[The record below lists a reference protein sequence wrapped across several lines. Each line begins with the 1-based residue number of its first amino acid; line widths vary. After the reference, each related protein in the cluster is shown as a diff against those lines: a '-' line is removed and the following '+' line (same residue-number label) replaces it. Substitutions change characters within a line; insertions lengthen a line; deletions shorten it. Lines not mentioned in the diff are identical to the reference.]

1 LSRREYSLFGPARL
15 LRLLHINRVLVRHGL
30 DDIILATHLFRPIG
44 FLRHLLPWNWVP
56 RPQSELPP
64 GARIRLAL
72 EDLGPI
78 FVKFGQMLST
88 RRDLLPDDIAL
99 ELARLQ
105 DRVPPFP
112 SEQARAIVEKAYGQ
126 PLAAVFAEF
135 DPQPLAS
142 ASIAQVHA
150 ARLHGGRE
158 VVVKVLRPD
167 IEKTI
172 RRDVEL
178 LYIIASLAQRYW
190 KEGRRLRPVEVVTEY
205 EKTIFDELDLVR
217 EAANASQLR
226 HNFQNSPILYVPEV
240 FWPETRRNVLVM
252 ERIRGV
258 PVGDIAELRRRGVDM
273 KKLSERG
280 VVIFFTQ
287 VFRDSFFH
295 ADMHPGNIFVNAED
309 PADPRYIAVDFGII
323 GTLNPTDQHYLAENF
338 LAFFHRDYRRVA
350 ELHIESGWVPAE
362 TRVDEFESAIRT
374 VSEPIFDRPLKDISF
389 GGFLLTLFQTARRFN
404 MEVQPQL
411 VLLQKT
417 LLNIEGLGRQLDP
430 DLDLWKTAKPFLESW
445 MRDRVGPRSV
455 INRIKYY
462 IPRWADQTP
471 DMPNLVYGL
480 LRRANAGEITVRLQ
494 KQEVEQLRQELR
506 RANRRNFHAVAGAAL
521 IVSAAVI
528 LGFDALQPAS
538 LGQAP
543 LLTWL
548 LGGIG
553 VGLLLGAWPT
563 DA

>member
-1 LSRREYSLFGPARL
+1 MFGPAQL

-30 DDIILATHLFRPIG
+30 DDIIFATHLFRPVG
-44 FLRHLLPWNWVP
+44 FLRHLLPWNWLP
-56 RPQSELPP
+56 RQQSELSR

-99 ELARLQ
+99 ELAKLQ
-105 DRVPPFP
+105 DQVPPFP
-112 SEQARAIVEKAYGQ
+112 GEQARAIIEKAYGQ
-126 PLAAVFAEF
+126 PLETVFDDF
-135 DPQPLAS
+135 GFQPLAS

-150 ARLHGGRE
+150 ARLRGGRDA
-158 VVVKVLRPD
+158 VVKVLRPA
-167 IEKTI
+167 IEKII
-172 RRDVEL
+172 RRDVDL
-178 LYIIASLAQRYW
+178 LYLIAGLAQRYW
-190 KEGRRLRPVEVVTEY
+190 KEGRRLRPVEVVAEY

-252 ERIRGV
+252 ERIYGI
-258 PVGDIAELRRRGVDM
+258 PVGDITELHRRGVDI

-280 VVIFFTQ
+280 VMIFFTQ

-295 ADMHPGNIFVNAED
+295 ADMHPGNIFINAED

-323 GTLNPTDQHYLAENF
+323 GTLSPTDQHYLADNF
-338 LAFFHRDYRRVA
+338 LAFFQRDYRRVA

-430 DLDLWKTAKPFLESW
+430 ELDLWKTAKPFLESW
-445 MRDRVGPRSV
+445 MRERVGPWSV
-455 INRIKYY
+455 IKRIKHY

-471 DMPNLVYGL
+471 DLPNLVYGL
-480 LRRANAGEITVRLQ
+480 LRKANSGEIAVQLH
-494 KQEVEQLRQELR
+494 KQEMERLRREIR
-506 RANRRNFHAVAGAAL
+506 RANRRSFHAVVGAAL
-521 IVSAAVI
+521 IVSAAVL
-528 LGFDALQPAS
+528 LGLDAARAAGLWQ
-538 LGQAP
+538 LP
-543 LLTWL
+543 LLAWL
-548 LGGIG
+548 AGGLG
-553 VGLLLGAWPT
+553 VGLLLGPSPQQA
-563 DA
+563 